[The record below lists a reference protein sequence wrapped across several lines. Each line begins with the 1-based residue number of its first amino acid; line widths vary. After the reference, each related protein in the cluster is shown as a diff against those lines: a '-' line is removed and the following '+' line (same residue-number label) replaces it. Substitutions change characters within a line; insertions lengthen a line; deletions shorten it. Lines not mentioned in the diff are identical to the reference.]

1 MKRKTQLFLL
11 LSLLWAAGC
20 QKEASHQSNE
30 GSREEREAMVQIHAS
45 LSKPTNATK
54 AIIQGTTIP
63 DNFSYGIF
71 VCMSN
76 DETYKKKHKDNSW
89 NLKASY
95 KANEEEEGTWSYQYV
110 NPADGSLNENSYNNI
125 TITAREGHEHADLYA
140 YAPYTAYTAD
150 DYKQSGPTA
159 IPFSIANNNKDQL
172 DLMYAVEN
180 TSPTENK
187 DLDPES
193 ETDFLEANFTF
204 KHALVLLAFEFE
216 IKNYNN
222 LFSTKYL
229 LNNIVIKNKKPENYK
244 AHLYKSGSFNAITGE
259 FYNCT
264 EVDALSVN
272 VSNADGSS
280 MYIYPVEGKPDA
292 TAYFALVP
300 TQVEDNEL
308 EIEITLNNHKTKPF
322 VIKKENLRHN
332 GEGDEFGFQ
341 GGYKYTFS
349 FTMDNYL
356 YLTDFTITEWDDQVY
371 PLETVE
377 I

>member
-54 AIIQGTTIP
+54 AIIKGATIP

-193 ETDFLEANFTF
+193 ETEFLEANFTF
-204 KHALVLLAFEFE
+204 KHALALLVFEFE
-216 IKNYNN
+216 IKNHNN
-222 LFSTKYL
+222 AFSTKYL
-229 LNNIVIKNKKPENYK
+229 LNNITIKKINPENNTE
-244 AHLYKSGSFNAITGE
+244 AHLYKSGYFNAITPT
-259 FYNCT
+259 FYNCS
-264 EVDALSVN
+264 EVDALSVSITN
-272 VSNADGSS
+272 DLGDNFA
-280 MYIYPVEGKPDA
+280 IIPVEGGPDA
-292 TAYFALVP
+292 TAYVALVP
-300 TQVEDNEL
+300 TKVEDDEL
-308 EIEITLNNHKTKPF
+308 EIVITLNSHKTKPF
-322 VIKKENLRHN
+322 VIKKEYLRHD
-332 GEGDEFGFQ
+332 GGEFGFQ

-356 YLTDFTITEWDDQVY
+356 YLDDFSISEWDDQEY